1 MSVWD
6 IPRSNVCSSIR
17 QRSTSCSRLRKPV
30 DSSVTDLN
38 RLIARLCDADVD
50 FVIVGGFAAVVHG
63 SSLVTRDLDVC
74 AVLSRENVE
83 KLRRHWQDLKPTHR
97 LTPQRLSFLDNP
109 EPGVPVDNLYLE
121 TSLGPI
127 DLLGSIKGVG
137 DFGRV
142 RARAVEVE
150 LFGRRCRVISIE
162 DLILAKEALNRPK
175 DALAVQELRAIAEK
189 QKSSGD

>member
-1 MSVWD
+1 
-6 IPRSNVCSSIR
+6 VCSSIR
-17 QRSTSCSRLRKPV
+17 QRSISYSRLKKPA

-38 RLIARLCDADVD
+38 
-50 FVIVGGFAAVVHG
+50 
-63 SSLVTRDLDVC
+63 
-74 AVLSRENVE
+74 
-83 KLRRHWQDLKPTHR
+83 R

-109 EPGVPVDNLYLE
+109 EPGVGVSNLYLE

-137 DFGRV
+137 EFERV
-142 RARAVEVE
+142 HARSVEVE

-175 DALAVQELRAIAEK
+175 DALAAQELRAIAEK
-189 QKSSGD
+189 MKKS